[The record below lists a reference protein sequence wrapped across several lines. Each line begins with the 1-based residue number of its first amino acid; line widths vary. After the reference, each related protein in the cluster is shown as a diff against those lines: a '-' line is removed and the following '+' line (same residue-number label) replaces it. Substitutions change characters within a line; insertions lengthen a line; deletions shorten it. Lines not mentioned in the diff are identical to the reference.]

1 MALQFRRGTAADVTS
16 NSFAPAI
23 GEPLYVTDE
32 QQLYIGDGVTE
43 KGIAV
48 GGVSDLSGLSSV
60 ELITESIGDISS
72 YSVTSNVVTVTL
84 ALAKGYSVGLIVTI
98 AGTDVSA
105 LNNVHTITAIPAA
118 NQFSFALTTPD
129 IATTSIT
136 GSVTPSIP
144 DGDFLYWDNAAGKWE
159 NHTPELND
167 LGDVDLTVAATNGDV
182 LKHNGTAFIAGSAD
196 VVEDTT
202 PQLGGDLDVNGN
214 DIVSTTNG
222 DINVAPDGTGELKVK
237 GNATGGSGKITL
249 NCEVNTHGV
258 TIQGPPHSAAATYD
272 LVLPND
278 MGTSGYLLSTD
289 GTSNTSWIAPPA
301 TTLNGLTDV
310 NVPSPTNGQ
319 VLIYSTTNSRWEAG
333 QAASQSLHTTFEF
346 DYGGATAV
354 PTGTVANSNK
364 LGQNYGT
371 WTALTDASIGGPS
384 SSTYN
389 PTVTG
394 ITFSSSTGEFTG
406 FPAGRYQIS
415 CSFNLTINNVTPNFG
430 NSLIMFLFGDN
441 LASTFTY
448 FSNLNEYTPLPY
460 TSYGSAAHNFEH
472 NLQMIAVFEETTAAN
487 NRLRVYVDQN
497 MSPSHYVT
505 YSNLNIIKFADL

>member
-1 MALQFRRGTAADVTS
+1 
-16 NSFAPAI
+16 
-23 GEPLYVTDE
+23 
-32 QQLYIGDGVTE
+32 
-43 KGIAV
+43 
-48 GGVSDLSGLSSV
+48 
-60 ELITESIGDISS
+60 
-72 YSVTSNVVTVTL
+72 
-84 ALAKGYSVGLIVTI
+84 
-98 AGTDVSA
+98 
-105 LNNVHTITAIPAA
+105 
-118 NQFSFALTTPD
+118 
-129 IATTSIT
+129 
-136 GSVTPSIP
+136 
-144 DGDFLYWDNAAGKWE
+144 
-159 NHTPELND
+159 
-167 LGDVDLTVAATNGDV
+167 
-182 LKHNGTAFIAGSAD
+182 
-196 VVEDTT
+196 
-202 PQLGGDLDVNGN
+202 
-214 DIVSTTNG
+214 
-222 DINVAPDGTGELKVK
+222 
-237 GNATGGSGKITL
+237 
-249 NCEVNTHGV
+249 
-258 TIQGPPHSAAATYD
+258 
-272 LVLPND
+272 

-310 NVPSPTNGQ
+310 NVPSPTDGQ

-460 TSYGSAAHNFEH
+460 TSYGSAAHNFEV
-472 NLQMIAVFEETTAAN
+472 NLQMISVFEETTAAN
-487 NRLRVYVDQN
+487 NRFRVYVDQN

-505 YSNLNIIKFADL
+505 YSNLSIVKFADL

>member
-32 QQLYIGDGVTE
+32 QKLYIGDGVTQ
-43 KGIAV
+43 KGVAV

-60 ELITESIGDISS
+60 SLITQNIGTISS
-72 YSVTSNVVTVTL
+72 YSVTSNVVTITL
-84 ALAKGYSVGLIVTI
+84 ALGQGYSVGLIVTI
-98 AGTDVSA
+98 AGTSVSA
-105 LNNVHTITAIPAA
+105 LNGVHTITAIPAA

-129 IATTSIT
+129 VTTTSIS

-167 LGDVDLTVAATNGDV
+167 LSDVNLSVAATNGDV
-182 LKHNGTAFIAGSAD
+182 LKYNGTSFIAGSAD
-196 VVEDTT
+196 IVEDTT

-222 DINVAPDGTGELKVK
+222 DINVAPHGTGELKVK

-333 QAASQSLHTTFEF
+333 QAASQALHTTFEF
-346 DYGGATAV
+346 DYGGATAA
-354 PTGTVANSNK
+354 PTGTIANSNK
-364 LGQNYGT
+364 VGQNYGT
-371 WTALTDASIGGPS
+371 WTEVTNASIGGPS

-389 PTVTG
+389 PTLTG

-406 FPAGRYQIS
+406 IPAGRYQIY
-415 CSFNLTINNVTPNFG
+415 CSFTLVINNVTPNFG
-430 NSLIMFLFGDN
+430 NELIQFLFGDN
-441 LASTFTY
+441 LTSTFTY
-448 FSNLNEYTPLPY
+448 FSELNEYTPLPY
-460 TSYGSAAHNFEH
+460 TSYGSAAHNFEV
-472 NLQMIAVFEETTAAN
+472 NLQMISVFEETTAAN
-487 NRLRVYVDQN
+487 NRFRVYVDQN

-505 YSNLNIIKFADL
+505 YSNLSIVKFADL